1 MVFVNKKLINEKC
14 HYTEKNK
21 PQNVYDPRT
30 KLNVISDNPA
40 LILAEIILKLEF
52 FTPTEEFW
60 ENIEKLANYCDKKI

>member
-60 ENIEKLANYCDKKI
+60 ENIEKLANYCDEKI